1 MTLLGA
7 SGPAGLAVLPEEGC
21 CLSHGELG
29 AEVRALAA
37 KFPPPG
43 LLFCLC
49 HNDLPTL
56 LCYLACLD
64 RAVVPLLLP
73 GGIDKARLAGLLEAY
88 RPNYVFHKR
97 DDLAGISAQTILHCG
112 EYGLYRTGDD
122 IRHVL
127 HPDLALLLTTSGST
141 GSRKLVRI
149 SRRNLLANADSIID
163 YLGIEA
169 GERAITTLPIHYS
182 YGLSVINSHL
192 RGGAALLLSDRSIME
207 RQLWAQIQRDGA
219 TSLAGVPYTYDML
232 LKLGIERLKM
242 PAMRTFTQAGGRLA
256 PERIRRV
263 AESCGARGMRFYTMY
278 GQTEATARIAYLPWQ
293 ETLARAGSI
302 GRPIP
307 GGALWLE
314 DPQGLR
320 ITQAGCTGELIYSG
334 PNVCLGYATSHRNLA
349 LGDQN
354 HGILRTG
361 DLAIIDDY
369 GYFTLVGRASRFVK
383 IFGNRIA
390 LDEVESLL
398 HEQGLSATVTGTDE
412 RLDVHL
418 EGQLPD
424 YDLQTRLAATLGVN
438 PTAIAVR
445 ALPSI
450 PRLESG
456 KIDYAS
462 LAGILSPRDVDAH

>member
-1 MTLLGA
+1 M
-7 SGPAGLAVLPEEGC
+7 
-21 CLSHGELG
+21 
-29 AEVRALAA
+29 
-37 KFPPPG
+37 
-43 LLFCLC
+43 
-49 HNDLPTL
+49 
-56 LCYLACLD
+56 
-64 RAVVPLLLP
+64 
-73 GGIDKARLAGLLEAY
+73 
-88 RPNYVFHKR
+88 
-97 DDLAGISAQTILHCG
+97 
-112 EYGLYRTGDD
+112 
-122 IRHVL
+122 
-127 HPDLALLLTTSGST
+127 
-141 GSRKLVRI
+141 
-149 SRRNLLANADSIID
+149 
-163 YLGIEA
+163 
-169 GERAITTLPIHYS
+169 
-182 YGLSVINSHL
+182 
-192 RGGAALLLSDRSIME
+192 
-207 RQLWAQIQRDGA
+207 
-219 TSLAGVPYTYDML
+219 
-232 LKLGIERLKM
+232 
-242 PAMRTFTQAGGRLA
+242 
-256 PERIRRV
+256 
-263 AESCGARGMRFYTMY
+263 
-278 GQTEATARIAYLPWQ
+278 
-293 ETLARAGSI
+293 
-302 GRPIP
+302 
-307 GGALWLE
+307 
-314 DPQGLR
+314 
-320 ITQAGCTGELIYSG
+320 
-334 PNVCLGYATSHRNLA
+334 CLGYATSYRNLA